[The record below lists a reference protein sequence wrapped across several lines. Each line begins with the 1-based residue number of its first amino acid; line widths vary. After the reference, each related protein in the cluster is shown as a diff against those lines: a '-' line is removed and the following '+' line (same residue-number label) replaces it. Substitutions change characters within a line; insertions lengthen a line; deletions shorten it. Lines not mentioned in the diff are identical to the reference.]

1 MHVLRE
7 HYSIRHNGAL
17 LYILYPM
24 DGAKVANSTSEKLM
38 KAITAS
44 AFCFSFLFC
53 FVFILFNHLLSV
65 FPYVTENRNIIF
77 SLSPNLLHPFV
88 FYKSEVELIS
98 RSSASQISDGLWTH
112 HSPLQLT
119 RSSGAQS
126 ACCSDSASESSPIKE
141 LPTSLFIRCFELNR
155 FVPLLISLF

>member
-1 MHVLRE
+1 MFYANITRFDTTVLF
-7 HYSIRHNGAL
+7 YTFFTQWMA
-17 LYILYPM
+17 P
-24 DGAKVANSTSEKLM
+24 KWQTSEKLM

-119 RSSGAQS
+119 RSSGAES
-126 ACCSDSASESSPIKE
+126 ACCSDSLRLRVRQLRSCRPACLFAASNSTV
-141 LPTSLFIRCFELNR
+141 LYHY
-155 FVPLLISLF
+155 